1 MYKLYVYI
9 RSIMDSRTIFFEY
22 VNKLG
27 ISDSKLKR
35 IEDLYTVCFESSD
48 ANDWYYKD
56 DDTNEVSNEDLQNYI
71 DMIDDTPECNTDEMF
86 IHLED
91 IIHNAG
97 YTHFVKCRMDL
108 MIHDYI
114 LCLGEIIDAV
124 ENGGECP
131 KGIDELLGF
140 LNTCRKE
147 SEYSYIS
154 LVNELCRC
162 NKNIKD
168 RVQPMVDDIT
178 SSIDMMDDLFD
189 MVDTYERLGDEY
201 DTYIDDVLEYI
212 TKHKDMFTDIYD
224 KLVYISAYLYNIP
237 TE

>member
-1 MYKLYVYI
+1 MKKYFLAQLETIGLNKLQIDAIDKLY
-9 RSIMDSRTIFFEY
+9 
-22 VNKLG
+22 N
-27 ISDSKLKR
+27 
-35 IEDLYTVCFESSD
+35 VCFESSD

-56 DDTNEVSNEDLQNYI
+56 DDTNGTNEVSNEDLHNYI
-71 DMIDDTPECNTDEMF
+71 DMINDTPECNIDEMF

-97 YTHFVKCRMDL
+97 YTQFVKCRMDS

-114 LCLGEIIDAV
+114 LYLGEIIDAV

-131 KGIDELLGF
+131 KCIDELLGF
-140 LNTCRKE
+140 LNTCRE
-147 SEYSYIS
+147 ERPYSYIS
-154 LVNELCRC
+154 LVNELCSC

-168 RVQPMVDDIT
+168 RVQPMVDDIK

-201 DTYIDDVLEYI
+201 DTYIDDVMEYI